1 MLVGLCRRAAVVNVD
16 VATDSEIEEQLRCDK
31 VALDACNGVAWSE
44 AMKLRQSLEDLKV
57 VLESEKKKRCEIC
70 LAAHAKNVA
79 IDENKP
85 ELRNELAVDD
95 PPGEYFESDAAVKNE
110 IVEDSFKNISKV
122 KTELDIREP
131 SITGEPLKED
141 NKLDVKE
148 VKLEIEEETLSLS
161 NVKMEIIDGE
171 CYSELKNP
179 ALKAELEEEKYKMK
193 QL

>member
-1 MLVGLCRRAAVVNVD
+1 MFN
-16 VATDSEIEEQLRCDK
+16 VATSSDIEELRCAK
-31 VALDACNGVAWSE
+31 VALEACNGVAWNE
-44 AMKLRQSLEDLKV
+44 VMKLRQSLV
-57 VLESEKKKRCEIC
+57 EIC